1 MFDYWKLKRKYN
13 TLEINYRVLKQDSSY
28 KDRQITRLK
37 NENKKIKEEL
47 KNVNSRKRNKKS

>member
-1 MFDYWKLKRKYN
+1 MFNYWKLKRKYN
-13 TLEINYRVLKQDSSY
+13 TLEINYRILKQDSSY

-47 KNVNSRKRNKKS
+47 KNANSRKRNKKG

>member
-47 KNVNSRKRNKKS
+47 KNANSRKRNKKS

>member
-37 NENKKIKEEL
+37 NENKKIKE
-47 KNVNSRKRNKKS
+47 